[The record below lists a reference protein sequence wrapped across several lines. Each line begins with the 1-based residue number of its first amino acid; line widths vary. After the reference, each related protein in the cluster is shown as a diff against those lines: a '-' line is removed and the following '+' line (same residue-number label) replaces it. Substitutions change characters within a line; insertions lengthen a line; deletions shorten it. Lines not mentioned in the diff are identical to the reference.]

1 MIVNIARPC
10 DAEIVLF
17 LNVREA
23 QVIEQALFLA
33 DRGEGNDF
41 QNDANTIGSEME
53 NEMDEHD
60 IPTLPAGT
68 K

>member
-23 QVIEQALFLA
+23 QVIEQALFLS
-33 DRGEGNDF
+33 DRGEVNDF
-41 QNDANTIGSEME
+41 NNEANTICHELEIEMS
-53 NEMDEHD
+53 EHD